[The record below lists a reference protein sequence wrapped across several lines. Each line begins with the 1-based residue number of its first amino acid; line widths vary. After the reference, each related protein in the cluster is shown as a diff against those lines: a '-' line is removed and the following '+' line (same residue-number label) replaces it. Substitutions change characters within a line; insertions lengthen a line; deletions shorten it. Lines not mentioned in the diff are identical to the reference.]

1 MKKLG
6 LSILGCAATLAIAAP
21 AHAAATFD
29 YVPGAGGL
37 GSGEVSYADFDTTT
51 GSPSGSGFLY
61 LSPPSSNQGAEPA
74 TGDQGDIFFS
84 VLGGGDAT
92 FTFADPLSQVGF
104 DYGSADDYNTFV
116 VYLASGGT
124 ETWTGQDILNT
135 IPAAANGDRSSM
147 VTNGRLTFTASAGDA
162 ITGIRLLSSRNSLEI
177 DNIGVVSA
185 VPEPGTWAMMLL
197 GFGAIGFTMRRRQA
211 KGTLAQLA

>member
-1 MKKLG
+1 MKTLG
-6 LSILGCAATLAIAAP
+6 LSVLATAASLAVAAP

-29 YVPGAGGL
+29 YDPGAGGL
-37 GSGEVSYADFDTTT
+37 GSGEVLYADFDTTT

-61 LSPPSSNQGAEPA
+61 LSPPNSNQGAQPA
-74 TGDQGDIFFS
+74 TGDQGDKFFS
-84 VLGGGDAT
+84 VLGGGSAT
-92 FTFADPLSQVGF
+92 FTFDDPLSQVGF

-116 VYLASGGT
+116 IYLASGGT
-124 ETWTGQDILNT
+124 QTWTGQDILNT
-135 IPAAANGDRSSM
+135 VPGSANGNQTAAT
-147 VTNGRLTFTASAGDA
+147 TNGRLTFYASAGDA

-197 GFGAIGFTMRRRQA
+197 GFGAIGFSMRRRQRTA
-211 KGTLAQLA
+211 TLAQLA